1 MIFKGIYIA
10 IFLLIWFW
18 IFRNYKLLTKER
30 ISEEETNYLVNR
42 LKLGIFLFVLQFIVG
57 VLSMIFTCIG
67 LGLNPLR
74 WIRGAGDV
82 AVPGEVKKMYFQP
95 MPRE

>member
-57 VLSMIFTCIG
+57 VLSMIFT
-67 LGLNPLR
+67 
-74 WIRGAGDV
+74 
-82 AVPGEVKKMYFQP
+82 
-95 MPRE
+95 